1 MSPRKRT
8 RSSVA
13 QELALDEGVGGSSGS
28 GPAKP
33 AKIPRHGPANNPIV
47 ISDDDDDLQEI
58 LAQIKAQDDSEA
70 LAKSLQKELDHDAGS
85 SSHGAH
91 VEECTDVIMVDSGSE
106 DAEVEEVVKTKAKA
120 NSSGKDKGKGKA
132 VARTNGAAS
141 SRSPHKQAK
150 ETITVK
156 PGEEPPD
163 ERVIPFRELFTSSR
177 HCSKCNQELESPR
190 GDVRSIRPFFTSK

>member
-8 RSSVA
+8 RSSAA
-13 QELALDEGVGGSSGS
+13 QELTLDEGTGGSSAS

-33 AKIPRHGPANNPIV
+33 AKIPRQGPANDPIV
-47 ISDDDDDLQEI
+47 ISDDDDDLQDI
-58 LAQIKAQDDSEA
+58 LAKIKAQDDSDA
-70 LAKSLQKELDHDAGS
+70 LAKSLQKELDHAAGS
-85 SSHGAH
+85 SSHHAH
-91 VEECTDVIMVDSGSE
+91 VEESTDVIMVDSGSE
-106 DAEVEEVVKTKAKA
+106 DAEVEGVVTTKAKA

-141 SRSPHKQAK
+141 SRSPQKQVKRA
-150 ETITVK
+150 ITVK

-163 ERVIPFRELFTSSR
+163 ERVIPFRELFTSSK

-190 GDVRSIRPFFTSK
+190 GDVRSIHPFFTFR